1 MLQLVEP
8 QPALQG
14 RRVRRGVAGEHD
26 VSRGSWFAA
35 HPALER
41 EVGRVHECEGLAHRD
56 GAKSKCEQCLGC
68 RIINIGCEQVV
79 GKNFQTTY
87 NRNFGS
93 EALVLG
99 GPERDRALC

>member
-41 EVGRVHECEGLAHRD
+41 EVGRVHECEGLAHCEKLAND
-56 GAKSKCEQCLGC
+56 GVHGSK
-68 RIINIGCEQVV
+68 VV
-79 GKNFQTTY
+79 G
-87 NRNFGS
+87 
-93 EALVLG
+93 
-99 GPERDRALC
+99 